1 MLLYQQRTIWLHKVL
16 SFSSVSCEIERP
28 SFTAVLMSAPVRVS
42 GCRRP
47 RTRTTALVI
56 PMSSSM
62 VPTLAIFAVRPI
74 PATVTYYPKTT
85 PCIPKPGVDL
95 IKIVSNLNKTKYIQ
109 YQSRAI
115 VLFCSTLRCSLYM
128 LTCSSDTV
136 SQWVIIVDKT
146 LLFRDNQSI

>member
-1 MLLYQQRTIWLHKVL
+1 MTSQSLVIFICIMWN
-16 SFSSVSCEIERP
+16 ERP

-74 PATVTYYPKTT
+74 PATVTYYPKTI
-85 PCIPKPGVDL
+85 PCIPKPGGDL
-95 IKIVSNLNKTKYIQ
+95 IKIVSNLNKIKYIHINI
-109 YQSRAI
+109 SPERLFFS
-115 VLFCSTLRCSLYM
+115 VLHCVVHY
-128 LTCSSDTV
+128 TCYSSDTV
-136 SQWVIIVDKT
+136 SKWVIIVDKT